1 MTKKLILTLGYLAGI
16 GPFVTDFYLPCLPTI
31 AADFATSIS
40 LVQISLTASM
50 IGLAT
55 GQLFIGPLS
64 DKYGRRTPLLLCI
77 YLFIC
82 ATIGCILSSNIESF
96 IFFRLLQG
104 IAGAGGLVISK
115 VYITDS
121 FSGNEVVRTFAILAS
136 VQSRTPILAPVL
148 GSITYSISTWQG
160 VFVVLG
166 ILGLILLM
174 LCYGIKESLP
184 KEQRVES
191 PVWKLFTCYQPII
204 TNRDFM
210 MMSLAL
216 GCSTGVLFAYIAAS
230 PFIFQN
236 NFGLGS
242 IAYGLCF
249 AFNAC
254 GLLSGSIL
262 AMKIPAP
269 AGLHLGS
276 IGLFITSAFCGLSL
290 VISSSFVLFE
300 ILAFATMLCCGIV
313 FPIITTYALQS
324 ESHNRGTSSALLGA
338 MTFGFG
344 GIAAPLVG
352 IGDLKIST
360 AITMVTLAL
369 RCLFCS
375 VWYIKARL
383 YLKLSPIHNR

>member
-1 MTKKLILTLGYLAGI
+1 MTKKLIITLGYLAGI

-31 AADFATSIS
+31 ASDFATSIS
-40 LVQISLTASM
+40 MVQMSLTASM
-50 IGLAT
+50 IGLAA

-64 DKYGRRTPLLLCI
+64 DKFGRRTPLLLCI
-77 YLFIC
+77 YLFIG
-82 ATIGCILSSNIESF
+82 ATIGCVLSPNIESF

-104 IAGAGGLVISK
+104 VAGAGGLVISK

-121 FSGNEVVRTFAILAS
+121 FSGKDVVKTFAILAS
-136 VQSRTPILAPVL
+136 VQSITPILAPVL

-166 ILGLILLM
+166 LLGLILLA
-174 LCYGIKESLP
+174 LCYGVKESLP
-184 KEQRVES
+184 KEQRIAS
-191 PVWKLFTCYQPII
+191 PVWKLFTCYRPII
-204 TNRDFM
+204 GNRDFM
-210 MMSLAL
+210 MMSVAL

-236 NFGLGS
+236 NFGLDS

-254 GLLSGSIL
+254 GLLLGSIL
-262 AMKIPAP
+262 AMRLPAP
-269 AGLHLGS
+269 VGLRLGT
-276 IGLFITSAFCGLSL
+276 IGLFVTSGLCGLSL

-300 ILAFATMLCCGIV
+300 ILAFATMLCCGII

-324 ESHNRGTSSALLGA
+324 EAHNRGTSSALLGA

-352 IGDLKIST
+352 IGDLKTST
-360 AITMVTLAL
+360 AITMIILAFG
-369 RCLFCS
+369 CLSCS
-375 VWYIKARL
+375 VWYMRTRL
-383 YLKLSPIHNR
+383 RLKLSTIPIR